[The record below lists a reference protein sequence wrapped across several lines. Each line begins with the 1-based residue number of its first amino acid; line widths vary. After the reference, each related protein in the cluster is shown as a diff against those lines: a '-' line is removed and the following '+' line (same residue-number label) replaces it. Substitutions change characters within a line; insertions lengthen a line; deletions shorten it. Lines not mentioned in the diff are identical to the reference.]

1 MTSQNGFKMSQNLI
15 KIYRN
20 LYNLQHKS
28 YQGTVITGS
37 QEFLNLINDHILK
50 HHEYFCDVNI
60 LPCCGLMVTVNIRL
74 LSLIIKASSECVLYF
89 IYLHSSLYAIDV

>member
-20 LYNLQHKS
+20 LYNLQHK
-28 YQGTVITGS
+28 TGS